1 MRTCPEGF
9 PRYRDKPD
17 LSATTNKYLRENGLM
32 ETPDHVA
39 YSIRH
44 AFEDRLRNAEID
56 ERLRSELF
64 GHAYYREKYGEP
76 KLHELARAIQKVA
89 V

>member
-1 MRTCPEGF
+1 
-9 PRYRDKPD
+9 
-17 LSATTNKYLRENGLM
+17 M

-39 YSIRH
+39 YSLRH
-44 AFEDRLRNAEID
+44 SFEDRLRNAEID

-64 GHAYYREKYGEP
+64 GHAYKREKYGEP
-76 KLHELARAIQKVA
+76 KLLELTRAIQKIA